1 MRAAT
6 DECDVRIRECMQA
19 VGQVRT
25 SGGDRGCGVVRGLL
39 ESHPGDGGQ
48 EPALVAKVDVRSLVT
63 DAHGFC
69 HAPEAEAF
77 GGFIHQHPEG
87 GSKELLI
94 EARADSGTA
103 HRWWH

>member
-1 MRAAT
+1 MYASASACRRSAGPHQRRRSRLRRRP
-6 DECDVRIRECMQA
+6 D
-19 VGQVRT
+19 
-25 SGGDRGCGVVRGLL
+25 LL
-39 ESHPGDGGQ
+39 QSHPSDGGQ
-48 EPALVAKVDVRSLVT
+48 NRRLLPVDVRSLVT

-77 GGFIHQHPEG
+77 GWFIHQHPEG

-103 HRWWH
+103 HRWSH